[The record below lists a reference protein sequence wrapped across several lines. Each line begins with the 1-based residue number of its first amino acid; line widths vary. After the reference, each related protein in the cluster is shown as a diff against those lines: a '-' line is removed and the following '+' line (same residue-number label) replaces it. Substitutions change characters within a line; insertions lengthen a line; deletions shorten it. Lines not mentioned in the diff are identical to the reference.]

1 MEAALH
7 PQAFGQVLTRI
18 WQLMRPNLRLFIA
31 IGALPAGVTVVI
43 YALTLVLVFLAM
55 RIVHPFLGAAD
66 IAMIVFACVTG
77 AVGIAAIL
85 LTMALYE
92 PAASY
97 AALELDAD
105 RKVTFREAYAVAW
118 RRRGRYLWLLLLRQ
132 LIAGAPALVL
142 IPPLFLFSLGAKVR
156 GGNGVPALAIIGVLL
171 LVILYIGAMVWAILV
186 MIRLVLAYPACITE
200 NLTAWEAVRRSN
212 RLSQGGRLR
221 IFLVGLVLY
230 AVTYAAVLACE
241 LVFGIVIGLGIIP
254 IAIFHLG
261 LAWMIT
267 GAVLVGIC
275 LVCALLLLGMCI
287 SSSYS
292 VAFAILYRQHVRL
305 ESTPLGA
312 SGAAI

>member
-31 IGALPAGVTVVI
+31 IAALPAGVTVVI

-142 IPPLFLFSLGAKVR
+142 IPPLFLFSLGAKAA
-156 GGNGVPALAIIGVLL
+156 GGNAAPALAIAEFLL
-171 LVILYIGAMVWAILV
+171 LGMLYVGAMVWAILV
-186 MIRLVLAYPACITE
+186 MIRLALAYPACITE

-241 LVFGIVIGLGIIP
+241 LVFGIVAGLGAIP
-254 IAIFHLG
+254 VLLFHLREAWAMTG
-261 LAWMIT
+261 LI
-267 GAVLVGIC
+267 LLGIC

-292 VAFAILYRQHVRL
+292 VAFAILYRQHVCL
-305 ESTPLGA
+305 ESTPVGA